1 MIYLFFFTLSEFL
14 NVYTDERRI
23 GGFSKA
29 PEQHKRDLF
38 LWHPLWTV
46 LMFSFFPF
54 LFFTPSTFFCIV
66 WAFQLYSKKILSF
79 QEVKNPSIMEGTSS
93 RWVENYEIKIQLLW
107 GIITEFLSGNL
118 HISCYLFSFKNQFS
132 FYD

>member
-1 MIYLFFFTLSEFL
+1 MREELGFFPKPQNSTKEICSYDIPYGLYWCSFFFLFFFTP
-14 NVYTDERRI
+14 
-23 GGFSKA
+23 SK
-29 PEQHKRDLF
+29 
-38 LWHPLWTV
+38 
-46 LMFSFFPF
+46 
-54 LFFTPSTFFCIV
+54 FFCIV

-79 QEVKNPSIMEGTSS
+79 QEVKNPGIMEGTSS